1 MKVLP
6 LRVVVGLL
14 LVVVQFTAESV
25 TTLGRSFGSVWETVC
40 LVSYGMPCGMTCGI
54 LLGMGGG
61 GKPGVRCTLLSM
73 EIYSFGSIMDT
84 LGVGAGV
91 LGVHSILG

>member
-25 TTLGRSFGSVWETVC
+25 TTLGRSFGSVWDTVC
-40 LVSYGMPCGMTCGI
+40 LLSYVMTCMI
-54 LLGMGGG
+54 LVGLGGG
-61 GKPGVRCTLLSM
+61 GKHGARCTLLSM
-73 EIYSFGSIMDT
+73 
-84 LGVGAGV
+84 
-91 LGVHSILG
+91 